1 MIGTHL
7 GERYELTLLLH
18 ESPIFS
24 SYFARDKVLG
34 RDVTVRV
41 IKPPFS
47 AEPHFLM
54 KLREVIKHA
63 GSVQN
68 EGVERLLDLVDEPSL
83 AYLVSDFSKGAILS
97 ERIRKL
103 APYSV
108 AASVSM
114 VVSILSGLEAIHNSG
129 FVHGDPGAHNII
141 VQDDGACRLELPGLW
156 EAYSSSETA
165 GVVMLPSM
173 APYIAPE
180 VSAGGMPTPSSDV
193 YAVGVILYQLL
204 TGRFPYVGETAVATA
219 MKHTSTPT
227 PSARTANT
235 AVPAALDDLVK
246 RAMAKEPS
254 VRYRSATQMLDDL
267 KRIESTVR
275 FGKAAAPAPR
285 QPQPSYVDPV
295 PAPAPTGAA
304 ASVTAP
310 KPAPRAPRPIPEERE
325 PRDVPLW
332 LVVISTFVLT
342 VVVVMVGGW
351 YWFSSSA
358 PKPLKV
364 PPIVGQPK
372 SDAQNSLTSLNL
384 QMQVSK
390 SEVNEKYPLDTVI
403 SASPAPGQEVKQG
416 GIVVVVLSAG
426 SRLVTVPDLRG
437 KTTDQAKEI
446 LSGLSLDLD
455 RVDPVPDSKLAAGLI
470 VRQSPDPK
478 TRVERSTRV
487 NVGISAPIQQPAPAV
502 QTPSNA
508 PAPIPTVNPNSRYL
522 YTIKIRLTKIT
533 EPVVL
538 RVDITDANGTRKIYE
553 AQHFPNEEVSI
564 RTEGYG
570 EHAVFRIYYNGEFV
584 TQVSKQA
591 DEGSAATGG
600 SGGNGDNGDNS
611 GDNTTGDN
619 GAGQ

>member
-1 MIGTHL
+1 
-7 GERYELTLLLH
+7 
-18 ESPIFS
+18 
-24 SYFARDKVLG
+24 
-34 RDVTVRV
+34 
-41 IKPPFS
+41 
-47 AEPHFLM
+47 M
-54 KLREVIKHA
+54 KLREVIKGA
-63 GSVQN
+63 GAVQN
-68 EGVERLLDLVDEPSL
+68 EGVERLLDLVDDPSL
-83 AYLVSDFSKGAILS
+83 AYLVSEFSKGAILS

-141 VQDDGACRLELPGLW
+141 VQDDGSCRLELPGVW
-156 EAYSSSETA
+156 ESYSASDTA

-219 MKHTSTPT
+219 MKHTSAPT

-235 AVPAALDDLVK
+235 AVPAALDELVR

-254 VRYRSATQMLDDL
+254 VRYRNATQMLDEL
-267 KRIESTVR
+267 KRIEGTVR
-275 FGKAAAPAPR
+275 FGKAVATPQR
-285 QPQPSYVDPV
+285 QPQPAYVEPIPV
-295 PAPAPTGAA
+295 PAAT
-304 ASVTAP
+304 ASASTLATP
-310 KPAPRAPRPIPEERE
+310 NPAPRAQRFVSEERE

-364 PPIVGQPK
+364 PALIGQSK
-372 SDAQNSLTSLNL
+372 SDAQNSLASLNL

-403 SASPAPGQEVKQG
+403 AASPSPGQEVKQG

-437 KTTDQAKEI
+437 KTTDQAKQL

-455 RVDPVPDSKLAAGLI
+455 RVDPVPDSRLKAGLI

-487 NVGISAPIQQPAPAV
+487 NVGISAPAQTQPPV
-502 QTPSNA
+502 EQRPPTTQTPVQS
-508 PAPIPTVNPNSRYL
+508 VNPNSRYL
-522 YTIKIRLTKIT
+522 YTIKIRLTKIAD
-533 EPVVL
+533 PVVL
-538 RVDITDANGTRKIYE
+538 RVDITDSNGTRKIYE

-591 DEGSAATGG
+591 DEGSAAPGD
-600 SGGNGDNGDNS
+600 SGNNGDNGGNS
-611 GDNTTGDN
+611 GDSTTGDN
-619 GAGQ
+619 GAGL